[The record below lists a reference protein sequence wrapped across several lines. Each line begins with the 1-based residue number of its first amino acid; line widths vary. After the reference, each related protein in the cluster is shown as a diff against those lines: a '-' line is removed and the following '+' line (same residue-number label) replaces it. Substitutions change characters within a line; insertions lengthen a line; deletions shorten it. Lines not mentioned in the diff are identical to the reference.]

1 MPLSKTTVESGY
13 VEVGEGVHLYYESH
27 GEGRPL
33 VFIHAW
39 SLSTRVWWEQVHV
52 FREKYRVIT
61 LDLRGHG
68 NSSKTW
74 DGHTVAQ
81 YGRDIRHFLMRLHL
95 KDVILIGWSIG
106 TAVIQEYLKQFGGA
120 DLKGVVFDDQSPY
133 FFKEPGWRYGLKRG
147 KFTHE
152 DLHAYLV
159 GLQTNRY
166 SLSVENFKN
175 YFYEPPPEE
184 TLNWLIQ
191 ESFRTPTALAAC
203 INYDL
208 AHCDFRPALKQIRLP
223 TLLFFGV
230 GGNTFLPETG
240 EYMKKQIPES
250 KLVIFEKSGH
260 CLHLEESKKF
270 NRELERWLAS
280 L

>member
-1 MPLSKTTVESGY
+1 MPGKAMMQQSGY
-13 VEVGEGVHLYYESH
+13 VEVGEGLHLYYESH
-27 GEGRPL
+27 GEGDPL

-39 SLSTRVWWEQVHV
+39 SLSTWVWWEQVHALG
-52 FREKYRVIT
+52 EKYRVIT

-68 NSSKTW
+68 SSSKTW

-81 YGRDIRHFLMRLHL
+81 YGRDIRHFLMRLRL
-95 KDVILIGWSIG
+95 KNVVLIGWSIG
-106 TAVIQEYLKQFGGA
+106 CAVIQEYLKQFGRA
-120 DLKGVVFDDQSPY
+120 DLKAVVFDDQSPY
-133 FFKEPGWRYGLKRG
+133 FFKEPGWRLGLKRG
-147 KFTHE
+147 NFTPQ
-152 DLHAYLV
+152 DLHAYLI
-159 GLQTNRY
+159 GLQTNRF
-166 SLSVENFKN
+166 SLSVQSFRD

-184 TLNWLIQ
+184 TLNWLIR

-203 INYDL
+203 ISYDL
-208 AHCDFRPALKQIRLP
+208 AYRDFRPMLKQIRVP

-250 KLVIFEKSGH
+250 KLVLFEKSGH
-260 CLHLEESKKF
+260 CLHLEETEKF
-270 NRELERWLAS
+270 NRELARWVSS

>member
-1 MPLSKTTVESGY
+1 MPLSKTTVESGF

-39 SLSTRVWWEQVHV
+39 SLSTRVWWEQVHA
-52 FREKYRVIT
+52 FSGKYRVIT

-106 TAVIQEYLKQFGGA
+106 TAVIQEYLKQFGDA

-152 DLHAYLV
+152 DLHAYLI

-260 CLHLEESKKF
+260 CLHLEEKEKF
-270 NRELERWLAS
+270 NRELDQWVSS

>member
-1 MPLSKTTVESGY
+1 MPLSKTTVESGF

-39 SLSTRVWWEQVHV
+39 SLSTRVWWEQVHA
-52 FREKYRVIT
+52 FSGKYRVIT

-152 DLHAYLV
+152 DLHAYLI

-166 SLSVENFKN
+166 SLSVENFRE
-175 YFYEPPPEE
+175 YFYKPPSEE
-184 TLNWLIQ
+184 MLNWLIR
-191 ESFRTPTALAAC
+191 ESLRTPTALGAC

-208 AHCDFRPALKQIRLP
+208 AYRDFRPSLRKIRVP

-260 CLHLEESKKF
+260 CLHLEEKEKF
-270 NRELERWLAS
+270 NRELDQWVSS